1 MDETTYYC
9 HLDSSGTDTNL
20 QLYSLNR
27 AYVEWTS
34 LRHEYKKYGNDT
46 ENLKERQ
53 VFVVSCLGLSLSQL
67 LGQNAR
73 MIKEKLDQPDAL
85 LAAFL
90 NESVYDKNKKR
101 ALNKKFASFIQYYDA
116 CRHFGRDKGDT
127 KWKTVESL
135 NFTRVECFMQTTLD
149 IWNAVIGHFRTD
161 HIDFEDIKELLPYSP
176 DDEQDSIDVIPSE
189 G

>member
-1 MDETTYYC
+1 MDETRYYC

-20 QLYSLNR
+20 QLYSLDR

-34 LRHEYKKYGNDT
+34 LRHEYEKYKDGT

-73 MIKEKLDQPDAL
+73 MIKEKLDQPEAL

-90 NESVYDKNKKR
+90 NESTYDKNMKK
-101 ALNKKFASFIQYYDA
+101 ALNRKFKKFIGYYDA
-116 CRHFGRDKGDT
+116 CRHFGLDDAK
-127 KWKTVESL
+127 KAWKKVDSLDYTLVES
-135 NFTRVECFMQTTLD
+135 FVQTTLD
-149 IWNAVIGHFRTD
+149 IWNATIGHHRTD
-161 HIDFEDIKELLPYSP
+161 YIEANDIKELLPRGP
-176 DDEQDSIDVIPSE
+176 DDGQDFIEVIPSPA
-189 G
+189 